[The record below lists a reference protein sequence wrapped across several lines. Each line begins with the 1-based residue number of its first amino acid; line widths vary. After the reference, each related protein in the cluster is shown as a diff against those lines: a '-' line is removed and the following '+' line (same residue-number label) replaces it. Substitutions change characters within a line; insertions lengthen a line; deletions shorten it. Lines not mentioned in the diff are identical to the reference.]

1 MGRKEEYRRQRDS
14 SRKRNQS
21 VIIGLIVVAALVVAG
36 LIIIPNLQSIGDV
49 VTVTPNPRPQANGLA
64 MGDPNAPV
72 KVDVYSDFQCPA
84 CKSFAE
90 QTEPVLINDY
100 ISQGK
105 VYLTYRPFKVI
116 GPESDAAAAAAYCAA
131 DQNKFWEYHDMLYAN
146 WTGEEVGDFSDRRL
160 KVYAEKIG
168 LDTGT
173 FNQCYNSGKYRA
185 QVRQDQVDG
194 EQLRVSFTPSVFV
207 NGTLI
212 TDGSYTAT
220 IDNALAGN

>member
-1 MGRKEEYRRQRDS
+1 
-14 SRKRNQS
+14 
-21 VIIGLIVVAALVVAG
+21 
-36 LIIIPNLQSIGDV
+36 
-49 VTVTPNPRPQANGLA
+49 
-64 MGDPNAPV
+64 
-72 KVDVYSDFQCPA
+72 
-84 CKSFAE
+84 
-90 QTEPVLINDY
+90 
-100 ISQGK
+100 
-105 VYLTYRPFKVI
+105 
-116 GPESDAAAAAAYCAA
+116 
-131 DQNKFWEYHDMLYAN
+131 MLYAN